1 MLGCRGRG
9 LAVAVSAALA
19 WSCSAEKPEVSARFR
34 QTMSKLQQEAANAV
48 SQGIDRQNIS
58 PEEEAAA
65 RAARATTQIEPRAPI
80 WIQSGKSRILT
91 VKYPIQRVSI
101 ADPDLA
107 SIIVLGPYTVMIN
120 AKPVP
125 EQSGPSAGGGVNI
138 EMGGIPGVN
147 SGSTLTAP
155 LTAEPRLAET
165 TLAIWGESQGPDI
178 HTLTVADF
186 IDQQVMLEVTIA
198 EINRTAMEQHGIDFR
213 ILQND
218 FIAASFLGAG
228 AAPGAVFPSIPLL
241 PIFTTGGTGTPTYA
255 FVLPNEDAAAFI
267 TALQT
272 EGLASI
278 LAQPKLLAMSGQNA
292 LFQSGGEI
300 PIRIATGFTAA
311 VQFKP
316 FGTLV
321 NFIPRVSDD
330 GDIMLTVTPEVSQPD
345 FSNPVEGVP
354 TFKTRR
360 ASTSA
365 RLRNGQTLVIGG
377 LLQTIRQEVVKGV
390 PYFKDIPYLGYIFRN
405 TTYQDQVTDLMIV
418 VQPRLVHPLAY
429 GTAVPLPTDRGPL
442 TPDDVRTQP
451 SPAETT
457 RPRFPGV
464 P

>member
-1 MLGCRGRG
+1 MS
-9 LAVAVSAALA
+9 VALLC
-19 WSCSAEKPEVSARFR
+19 SCSARRPELH
-34 QTMSKLQQEAANAV
+34 KDLAAKIAQLREDAKTAV
-48 SQGIDRQNIS
+48 TAGIDRQVIS

-65 RAARATTQIEPRAPI
+65 RAARATTQIGPNAPI

-91 VKYPIQRVSI
+91 VTYPIQRVSI
-101 ADPDLA
+101 TDPELA
-107 SIIVLGPYTVMIN
+107 SIVVLGPYTVMIN

-125 EQSGPSAGGGVNI
+125 QHAATSGVAGGGVNI
-138 EMGGIPGVN
+138 QMGGLPGVS
-147 SGSTLTAP
+147 SGGILTAP
-155 LTAEPRLAET
+155 LPAEPHVAET
-165 TLAIWGESQGPDI
+165 TLAIWGAGRGPDV

-198 EINRTAMEQHGIDFR
+198 EVNRTAMEQHGIDFR

-218 FIAASFLGAG
+218 FFAASFMGAG
-228 AAPGAVFPSIPLL
+228 SLPGVFPGTPLL
-241 PIFTTGGTGTPTYA
+241 PLITTGGTGTPTYA

-292 LFQSGGEI
+292 LFQAGGEI
-300 PIRIATGFTAA
+300 PI
-311 VQFKP
+311 VQSNAFNSGTTFKP

-321 NFIPRVSDD
+321 NFIPRVSED

-345 FSNPVEGVP
+345 FSRVVLGSPI
-354 TFKTRR
+354 FKTRR

-377 LLQTIRQEVVKGV
+377 LLQTLREETVKGV
-390 PYFKDIPYLGYIFRN
+390 PYFKDIPFLGYLFRN
-405 TTYQDQVTDLMIV
+405 TSYSDAVTELMVIV
-418 VQPRLVHPLAY
+418 KVVLVHPLPP
-429 GTAVPLPTDRGPL
+429 GTQLPLPTDRGPL
-442 TPDDVRTQP
+442 KDEDIRTKHD
-451 SPAETT
+451 PAEAT
-457 RPRFPGV
+457 RPRIPGV